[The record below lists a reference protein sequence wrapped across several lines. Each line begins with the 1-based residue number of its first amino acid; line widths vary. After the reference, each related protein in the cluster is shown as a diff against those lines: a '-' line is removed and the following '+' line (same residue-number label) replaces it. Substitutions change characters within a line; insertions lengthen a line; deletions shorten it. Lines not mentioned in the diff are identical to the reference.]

1 MEVDMPTSK
10 QVNVKRKHRKRQ
22 ERLKAIRREQSAAK
36 KK

>member
-1 MEVDMPTSK
+1 MPNSK

-22 ERLKAIRREQSAAK
+22 ERLKAIRREQAAAK

>member
-1 MEVDMPTSK
+1 MPNSK

-22 ERLKAIRREQSAAK
+22 ERLKAIRREQAATK